1 MQLSVIALLVFS
13 GLFQE
18 PEAPPVIKPSE
29 AAKHV
34 NKTVIVEMEV
44 ESSSFLKDKE
54 LCFLNSLKDHR
65 SADNFSVV
73 IRKEGLKIFKDNKV
87 EDPAKHYLKKKIQ
100 VEGKV
105 ELFKEKAQII
115 VEKFE
120 QLKVVGVRPEE

>member
-1 MQLSVIALLVFS
+1 MNLTCVALLFLS
-13 GLFQE
+13 SFLQE
-18 PEAPPVIKPSE
+18 PESTPVIKPAE
-29 AAKHV
+29 AVNHV

-44 ESSSFLKDKE
+44 EGSSFLKDKE

-65 SADNFSVV
+65 SKDNFSVV
-73 IRKEGLKIFKDNKV
+73 FRKEGLKVFKDNKI
-87 EDPAKHYLKKKIQ
+87 EDPAAHFLKKKIR

-105 ELFKEKAQII
+105 ELYKDKAQII

>member
-1 MQLSVIALLVFS
+1 MNLTCVILLFLGS
-13 GLFQE
+13 LIQE
-18 PEAPPVIKPSE
+18 PEATPVIKPSE
-29 AAKHV
+29 AANHV

-65 SADNFSVV
+65 SEDNFSVV
-73 IRKEGLKIFKDNKV
+73 LKKEALKVFKDNKI

-105 ELFKEKAQII
+105 ELFKDKPQI
-115 VEKFE
+115 VLEKFE